1 MVMHVCLFLLEI
13 FFIDLKIWSPNW
25 KMMNNQG
32 LEEGKLGSIS
42 NPFRIYSDFL
52 GSKINFLL
60 DLDQCKIG

>member
-1 MVMHVCLFLLEI
+1 MHVCLFLLEI

-42 NPFRIYSDFL
+42 NPFRIYSDFS
-52 GSKINFLL
+52 GSKINFML
-60 DLDQCKIG
+60 DLDHCKIG